1 LVEILKDIVF
11 ILETAFK
18 EMENLRKAWKKF
30 SLCLKNQT
38 NLLMEV
44 CIGFV
49 YSASQN
55 TVLQENWKMSQ
66 LWGIRT
72 PIQIWIL

>member
-1 LVEILKDIVF
+1 M
-11 ILETAFK
+11 LETAFK
-18 EMENLRKAWKKF
+18 RDGKSPANMKEIF
-30 SLCLKNQT
+30 CISLKNQT

-55 TVLQENWKMSQ
+55 T
-66 LWGIRT
+66 
-72 PIQIWIL
+72 